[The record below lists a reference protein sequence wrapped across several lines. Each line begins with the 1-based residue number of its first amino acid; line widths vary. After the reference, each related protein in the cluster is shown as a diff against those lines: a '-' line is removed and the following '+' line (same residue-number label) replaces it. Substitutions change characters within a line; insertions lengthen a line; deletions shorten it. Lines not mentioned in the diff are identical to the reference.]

1 VKKRLISTLLSLS
14 LCFSLATVGLTAHA
28 ADVKEINIFGIGD
41 FGGALDDSGKPAG
54 NPGGARVVGAMKALT
69 EKAANPIVVTGGT
82 IYTGSA
88 ISETNHGKPVNEMLK
103 AMGVQYASVGNHDFD
118 WSNIDTRDEVFNTW
132 QEQGGFTFL
141 NANVYWTQGEKAG
154 QRVFTPYATQTVD
167 GVKLGFFGVIGEDNM
182 SAISALNTEGI
193 EFRPATEAGIEM
205 AKLLRTEE
213 KCDVVIALAHVASV
227 QDAPYDLDSTVNGGI
242 GPFIE
247 AVNAACKEAGV
258 KGLDGVMGSQ
268 TTAPCQAVI
277 DGTPVVKAQ
286 NYGKFIDQLNIKVE
300 GDKVTVTPS
309 LHPLTQITMKD
320 GEETVSLFDTDETTR
335 EKQPEDE
342 TFKAV
347 YDEYNAILT
356 ELMDAPRGTADAHFS
371 YAEGQDRFD
380 YYKWYLRQN
389 LYYINE
395 VYGEPTVAYF
405 QNFGGIRNIGE
416 TVVEP
421 GDELALRLLYTVA
434 PFDNYIVTMDMTGKD
449 IKTLLA
455 GESQYGKYTSLLQYG
470 FDVTY
475 KAGEFEANGEVES
488 VKLNGEEIEDEAI
501 YHIACNTFLYP
512 GPGDSMD
519 FSAGQNAMNINV
531 INRNAVLAAI
541 LHQSAMVK
549 DETFAVPYA
558 TDTVSAVQVPTYNG
572 KATAAFVD
580 PEVVLTMGANAVKVT
595 VTSPYTDPYA
605 ADGTVS
611 KTCILNIIREYADQA
626 AIPAEMVEAV
636 KALTA
641 KGIFNGN
648 GEGNFAAD
656 AQLTMNELAVLL
668 SRATGAEL
676 AADPIDWAAPAV
688 AWCLEKG
695 ALLPGF
701 DGTAHMSPETLQYAA
716 KVLFGAETTV
726 ELSPVVTRGEAAM
739 ALAQLLD
746 VPNTGAITF
755 PALAEIDKYGD
766 IRLSITAGDLAERGF
781 DYAARFPHAL
791 ALALGLHYHL
801 RAASIALLTSSID
814 CMPSTFA
821 STPAAR

>member
-1 VKKRLISTLLSLS
+1 MKKRILSTLLTLSLS
-14 LCFSLATVGLTAHA
+14 FSLACTGLTAQA
-28 ADVKEINIFGIGD
+28 AEVKEINIFGIGD
-41 FGGALDDSGKPAG
+41 FGGALDDSGKPTG
-54 NPGGARVVGAMKALT
+54 NPGGSRVVGAMKALT
-69 EKAANPIVVTGGT
+69 ADAANPIVVTGGT

-132 QEQGGFTFL
+132 QTEGGFTFL
-141 NANVYWTQGEKAG
+141 NANVYWTEGEKAG

-167 GVKLGFFGVIGEDNM
+167 GVKIGFFGVIGEDNM

-205 AKLLRTEE
+205 AKLLRSEE

-227 QDAPYDLDSTVNGGI
+227 QAAPYDLESTVGGGI

-268 TTAPCQAVI
+268 TTAPCLAVI

-286 NYGKFIDQLNIKVE
+286 NYGRFIDQLNIKVE

-320 GEETVSLFDTDETTR
+320 GEETVSLFGTDETTR
-335 EKQPEDE
+335 ENQPEDE
-342 TFKAV
+342 DFKAV

-356 ELMDAPRGTADAHFS
+356 ALMDAPRGTADAHFS

-421 GDELALRLLYTVA
+421 GDQIALRLLYTVA

-470 FDVTY
+470 LDVTY
-475 KAGEFEANGEVES
+475 ASGEFEANGEVVS
-488 VKLNGEEIEDEAI
+488 VKLNGEEIGDDTV

-519 FSAGQNAMNINV
+519 FSAGQNAKNINV
-531 INRNAVLAAI
+531 INRNAVLGAL
-541 LHQSAMVK
+541 LHQSATLAALNVEDFDPSVMSY
-549 DETFAVPYA
+549 T
-558 TDTVSAVQVPTYNG
+558 
-572 KATAAFVD
+572 AFVGYD
-580 PEVVLTMGANAVKVT
+580 AADAATVLAAKAANAEAAVDIQIGELNVGANEVTVT
-595 VTSPYTDPYA
+595 VTSPYADPYA

-611 KTCILNIIREYADQA
+611 NVYTVNLVRQYADQA
-626 AIPAEMVEAV
+626 AIPAQQAEAV

-641 KGIFNGN
+641 KGIFYGDENGCFN
-648 GEGNFAAD
+648 ADELLTSDEMAVIFARACNADLTGVDTSLVHGEVA
-656 AQLTMNELAVLL
+656 
-668 SRATGAEL
+668 
-676 AADPIDWAAPAV
+676 DWAEPSV
-688 AWCLEKG
+688 AWLIENVFPDLCAPEYDEAGNITGYGAYLGFAIYGEEGLTNEFTALAQYLELDVDVP
-695 ALLPGF
+695 AL
-701 DGTAHMSPETLQYAA
+701 TAGIDPTAN
-716 KVLFGAETTV
+716 
-726 ELSPVVTRGEAAM
+726 VTRGQVAVL
-739 ALAQLLD
+739 LAQLL
-746 VPNTGAITF
+746 
-755 PALAEIDKYGD
+755 
-766 IRLSITAGDLAERGF
+766 
-781 DYAARFPHAL
+781 
-791 ALALGLHYHL
+791 GL
-801 RAASIALLTSSID
+801 
-814 CMPSTFA
+814 
-821 STPAAR
+821 

>member
-1 VKKRLISTLLSLS
+1 MV
-14 LCFSLATVGLTAHA
+14 FSVAGATLTAHA

-69 EKAANPIVVTGGT
+69 AEAVNPIVVTGGT
-82 IYTGSA
+82 LYTGSA

-118 WSNIDTRDEVFNTW
+118 WSNIDTRDEVFTTW
-132 QEQGGFTFL
+132 QTEGGFTFL
-141 NANVYWTQGEKAG
+141 NANVYWTTGEKAG

-205 AKLLRTEE
+205 AKLLRSEE

-227 QDAPYDLDSTVNGGI
+227 QNAPYDLDSTVGGGI

-286 NYGKFIDQLNIKVE
+286 NYGKFIDQLNIKID
-300 GDKVTVTPS
+300 GDTVTVTPS

-320 GEETVSLFDTDETTR
+320 GEETVSLFGTDETTR
-335 EKQPEDE
+335 ESQSEDE
-342 TFKAV
+342 AFKAV

-356 ELMDAPRGTADAHFS
+356 ALMDAPRGTADAHFS

-405 QNFGGIRNIGE
+405 QNCGGIRNIGE

-449 IKTLLA
+449 IKALLS
-455 GESQYGKYTSLLQYG
+455 GESQYGTYNSLRQYG
-470 FDVTY
+470 LDVTY

-488 VKLNGEEIEDEAI
+488 VKLGGEEIGDDTV

-512 GPGDSMD
+512 GPGDNMD
-519 FSAGQNAMNINV
+519 FSAGTNAKNINV
-531 INRNAVLAAI
+531 INRNALLGAL
-541 LHQSAMVK
+541 LHQSASVK
-549 DETFAVPYA
+549 DEAFAVPYDTA
-558 TDTVSAVQVPTYNG
+558 TVGAVDVPTYNP
-572 KATAAFVD
+572 KATVEILAEAGD
-580 PEVVLTMGANAVKVT
+580 VLTVGRNEVKVT

-605 ADGTVS
+605 TPAEVKNVCTLTVV
-611 KTCILNIIREYADQA
+611 REYADQN
-626 AIPAEMVEAV
+626 AIPADVVDAV
-636 KALTA
+636 TALTV
-641 KGIFNGN
+641 KGIFKGN
-648 GEGNFAAD
+648 GEGSFAAD
-656 AQLTMNELAVLL
+656 TQLTMNELAVLL
-668 SRATGAEL
+668 SRAAGAEL
-676 AADPIDWAAPAV
+676 AADPTDWAAPAV

-701 DGTAHMSPETLQYAA
+701 DGTSSMTPDTVQYAVKA
-716 KVLFGAETTV
+716 LFGEETTV
-726 ELSPVVTRGEAAM
+726 ELPAVITRGDIAV
-739 ALAQLLD
+739 ALAQLL
-746 VPNTGAITF
+746 
-755 PALAEIDKYGD
+755 
-766 IRLSITAGDLAERGF
+766 
-781 DYAARFPHAL
+781 
-791 ALALGLHYHL
+791 GL
-801 RAASIALLTSSID
+801 
-814 CMPSTFA
+814 
-821 STPAAR
+821 

>member
-1 VKKRLISTLLSLS
+1 MKKKVLSTLLALTMV
-14 LCFSLATVGLTAHA
+14 FSVAGTTLTAHA

-69 EKAANPIVVTGGT
+69 AEAVNPIVVTGGT
-82 IYTGSA
+82 LYTGSA

-118 WSNIDTRDEVFNTW
+118 WSNIDTRDEVFSTW
-132 QEQGGFTFL
+132 QTEGGFTFL
-141 NANVYWTQGEKAG
+141 NANVYWTTGEKAG

-167 GVKLGFFGVIGEDNM
+167 GVKIGFFGVIGEDNM

-205 AKLLRTEE
+205 AKLLRSEE

-227 QDAPYDLDSTVNGGI
+227 QNAPYDLDSTVNGGI

-286 NYGKFIDQLNIKVE
+286 NYGKFIDQLNIKID
-300 GDKVTVTPS
+300 GDTVTVTPS

-320 GEETVSLFDTDETTR
+320 GEETVSLFGTDETTR
-335 EKQPEDE
+335 ENQPEDE
-342 TFKAV
+342 AFKAV

-356 ELMDAPRGTADAHFS
+356 ALMDAPRGTADAHFS

-488 VKLNGEEIEDEAI
+488 VKLNGEEIEDEAV

-519 FSAGQNAMNINV
+519 FSAGQNAKNINV
-531 INRNAVLAAI
+531 INRNAVLGAL
-541 LHQSAMVK
+541 LHQSAAVK
-549 DETFAVPYA
+549 DETFAVPYDTA
-558 TDTVSAVQVPTYNG
+558 TVGAVTVNTINPKATVAFADAG
-572 KATAAFVD
+572 KA
-580 PEVVLTMGANAVKVT
+580 LAVGRNEMKVT

-605 ADGTVS
+605 TPAEVKSECTLTV
-611 KTCILNIIREYADQA
+611 IREYADQK
-626 AIPAEMVEAV
+626 AIPADVVDAV
-636 KALTA
+636 TPLTV

-648 GEGNFAAD
+648 GEGSFAAED
-656 AQLTMNELAVLL
+656 TLTMDQMSVILARACGADL
-668 SRATGAEL
+668 SNVDLTLVHGEAAAWAEPSAAWLIQNGVYTYDADNAYLGFAVYGAEGLTADLTAL
-676 AADPIDWAAPAV
+676 ADHLELDVDVAALV
-688 AWCLEKG
+688 EGIGLEPN
-695 ALLPGF
+695 AN
-701 DGTAHMSPETLQYAA
+701 
-716 KVLFGAETTV
+716 
-726 ELSPVVTRGEAAM
+726 VTRGQVAVV
-739 ALAQLLD
+739 LAQLL
-746 VPNTGAITF
+746 
-755 PALAEIDKYGD
+755 
-766 IRLSITAGDLAERGF
+766 
-781 DYAARFPHAL
+781 
-791 ALALGLHYHL
+791 GL
-801 RAASIALLTSSID
+801 
-814 CMPSTFA
+814 
-821 STPAAR
+821 

>member
-1 VKKRLISTLLSLS
+1 MKRKVLSALLALAMV
-14 LCFSLATVGLTAHA
+14 FSLASVSLA
-28 ADVKEINIFGIGD
+28 AEPVKEINIFGIGD
-41 FGGALDDSGKPAG
+41 FGGALDDSGKPTG

-69 EKAANPIVVTGGT
+69 AEAVNPIVVTGGT

-118 WSNIDTRDEVFNTW
+118 WSNIDTRDEVFTTW
-132 QEQGGFTFL
+132 QTEGGFTFL
-141 NANVYWTQGEKAG
+141 NANVYWTTGEKAG

-193 EFRPATEAGIEM
+193 EFRPAAEAGIEM
-205 AKLLRTEE
+205 AKLLRSEE

-227 QDAPYDLDSTVNGGI
+227 QDAPYDLDATVGGGI

-277 DGTPVVKAQ
+277 NGTPVVKAQ
-286 NYGKFIDQLNIKVE
+286 NYGKFIDQLNIKID
-300 GDKVTVTPS
+300 GDTVTVTPS

-320 GEETVSLFDTDETTR
+320 GEETVSLFGTDETTR
-335 EKQPEDE
+335 ENQPEDE
-342 TFKAV
+342 AFKAV

-356 ELMDAPRGTADAHFS
+356 ALMDAPRGTADAHFS

-434 PFDNYIVTMDMTGKD
+434 PFDNYIVTMDMAGKD

-475 KAGEFEANGEVES
+475 KAGEFEANGELES
-488 VKLNGEEIEDEAI
+488 VKLNGEDIKDDEV

-519 FSAGQNAMNINV
+519 FSAGTNAKNINV
-531 INRNAVLAAI
+531 INRNAVLEAI
-541 LHQSAMVK
+541 LDQSATLK
-549 DETFAVPYA
+549 DISDGDVVWVSNETTSYAPAAYDSKAV
-558 TDTVSAVQVPTYNG
+558 VEG
-572 KATAAFVD
+572 TALLNV
-580 PEVVLTMGANAVKVT
+580 GANAAEYT
-595 VTSPYTDPYA
+595 VVSPYTNPYTT
-605 ADGTVS
+605 DGTVS
-611 KTCILNIIREYADQA
+611 NTYHLNVVRGYADQA
-626 AIPAEMVEAV
+626 LIPAGQVEAV
-636 KALTA
+636 NALTA
-641 KGIFNGN
+641 KGIFKGN
-648 GEGNFAAD
+648 GEGKFAAETE
-656 AQLTMNELAVLL
+656 LTMNELAVLL
-668 SRATGAEL
+668 ARAAGAEL
-676 AADPIDWAAPAV
+676 TTDPMDWAAPAV

-695 ALLPGF
+695 ALISGF
-701 DGTAHMSPETLQYAA
+701 EGTSAMSPDTLQYAA
-716 KVLFGAETTV
+716 KVLFGAETSV
-726 ELSPVVTRGEAAM
+726 SLSPTITRGEAAL
-739 ALAQLLD
+739 ALVQLLD
-746 VPNTGAITF
+746 LP
-755 PALAEIDKYGD
+755 
-766 IRLSITAGDLAERGF
+766 LSG
-781 DYAARFPHAL
+781 
-791 ALALGLHYHL
+791 
-801 RAASIALLTSSID
+801 SLTKS
-814 CMPSTFA
+814 
-821 STPAAR
+821 

>member
-1 VKKRLISTLLSLS
+1 MKRKVLSALLALAMV
-14 LCFSLATVGLTAHA
+14 FSLASVSLA
-28 ADVKEINIFGIGD
+28 AEPVKEINIFGIGD
-41 FGGALDDSGKPAG
+41 FGGALDDSGKPTG

-69 EKAANPIVVTGGT
+69 AEAVNPIVVTGGT

-118 WSNIDTRDEVFNTW
+118 WSNIDTRDEVFTTW
-132 QEQGGFTFL
+132 QTEGGFTFL
-141 NANVYWTQGEKAG
+141 NANVYWTTGEKAG

-193 EFRPATEAGIEM
+193 EFRPAAEAGIEM
-205 AKLLRTEE
+205 AKLLRSEE

-227 QDAPYDLDSTVNGGI
+227 QDAPYDLDATVGGGI

-277 DGTPVVKAQ
+277 NGTPVVKAQ
-286 NYGKFIDQLNIKVE
+286 NYGKFIDQLNIKID
-300 GDKVTVTPS
+300 GDTVTVTPS

-320 GEETVSLFDTDETTR
+320 GEETVSLFGTDETTR
-335 EKQPEDE
+335 ENQPEDE
-342 TFKAV
+342 AFKAV

-356 ELMDAPRGTADAHFS
+356 ALMDAPRGTADAHFS
-371 YAEGQDRFD
+371 YTEGQDRFD

-488 VKLNGEEIEDEAI
+488 VKLNGEEIEDEAV

-531 INRNAVLAAI
+531 INRNALLGAL
-541 LHQSAMVK
+541 LHQSAAVK
-549 DETFAVPYA
+549 DEAFAVPY
-558 TDTVSAVQVPTYNG
+558 DTAAVGAVTVNTINP
-572 KATAAFVD
+572 KATVAFAEADKALVVGRN
-580 PEVVLTMGANAVKVT
+580 EVNVT

-605 ADGTVS
+605 IPAEVKNDCTLTV
-611 KTCILNIIREYADQA
+611 IREYADQN
-626 AIPAEMVEAV
+626 AIPTDVVDAV
-636 KALTA
+636 TPLTV

-656 AQLTMNELAVLL
+656 DTLTMDQMSVILARVC
-668 SRATGAEL
+668 GADL
-676 AADPIDWAAPAV
+676 TAVDGASAAACGECADWAAPAV
-688 AWCLEKG
+688 AWLVEKG
-695 ALLPGF
+695 IYTYGPDSAYLGFAVYGNEGLTNDLTALTQYLELDVDVAALV
-701 DGTAHMSPETLQYAA
+701 DGIGLEADAY
-716 KVLFGAETTV
+716 
-726 ELSPVVTRGEAAM
+726 VTRGQM
-739 ALAQLLD
+739 AVILAQLL
-746 VPNTGAITF
+746 
-755 PALAEIDKYGD
+755 
-766 IRLSITAGDLAERGF
+766 
-781 DYAARFPHAL
+781 
-791 ALALGLHYHL
+791 GL
-801 RAASIALLTSSID
+801 
-814 CMPSTFA
+814 
-821 STPAAR
+821 

>member
-1 VKKRLISTLLSLS
+1 MLLSLS
-14 LCFSLATVGLTAHA
+14 LVFSLTVAGASA
-28 ADVKEINIFGIGD
+28 AEVKEINIFGIGD
-41 FGGALDDSGKPAG
+41 FGGALDDSGKPTG

-69 EKAANPIVVTGGT
+69 AEAANPIVVTGGT

-103 AMGVQYASVGNHDFD
+103 AMGVKYASVGNHDFD
-118 WSNIDTRDEVFNTW
+118 WSNIDTRDEVFTTW
-132 QEQGGFTFL
+132 QTDGGFTFL
-141 NANVYWTQGEKAG
+141 NANVYWTEGEKAG
-154 QRVFTPYATQTVD
+154 QRVFAPYAVETVD
-167 GVKLGFFGVIGEDNM
+167 GVKIGFFGVIGEDNM
-182 SAISALNTEGI
+182 SAISALNTKGI

-205 AKLLRTEE
+205 AKLLRNEE

-227 QDAPYDLDSTVNGGI
+227 QNAPYDLDATVNGGI

-247 AVNAACKEAGV
+247 AVNAACKAAGV

-268 TTAPCQAVI
+268 TTAPCLAVI
-277 DGTPVVKAQ
+277 DGTAVVKAQ
-286 NYGKFIDQLNIKVE
+286 NYGKFIDQLNIKID
-300 GDKVTVTPS
+300 GDAVTVTPS

-335 EKQPEDE
+335 ENQPEDE
-342 TFKAV
+342 AFKAV

-356 ELMDAPRGTADAHFS
+356 ALMDAPRGTADAHFS

-488 VKLNGEEIEDEAI
+488 VKLNGEEIGDDTV
-501 YHIACNTFLYP
+501 YHIACNTFLHP

-519 FSAGQNAMNINV
+519 FSAGQNAKNINV
-531 INRNAVLAAI
+531 INRNAVLGAL
-541 LHQSAMVK
+541 LHQSATVK
-549 DETFAVPYA
+549 DDVFAVPYDTA
-558 TDTVSAVQVPTYNG
+558 TVGAVTVPAYNA
-572 KATAAFVD
+572 KATVAFAD
-580 PEVVLTMGANAVKVT
+580 ADAPLYAGANAVTVT

-611 KTCILNIIREYADQA
+611 STYTLNVVREFADQN
-626 AIPAEMVEAV
+626 AIPAEQLDAV
-636 KALTA
+636 VALTV
-641 KGIFNGN
+641 KGLFHGNDEGKFNAGDVLTSDQLSVILARACGADLTGVDTSLIH
-648 GEGNFAAD
+648 GEVA
-656 AQLTMNELAVLL
+656 
-668 SRATGAEL
+668 
-676 AADPIDWAAPAV
+676 DWAAPSV
-688 AWCLEKG
+688 AWLIENIWPDMCAPEYDAEGNITGYGAYLGFAVYGTEGLTGEFTALAQHLGVEVDAAALVESIGLE
-695 ALLPGF
+695 A
-701 DGTAHMSPETLQYAA
+701 DAH
-716 KVLFGAETTV
+716 
-726 ELSPVVTRGEAAM
+726 VTRGQM
-739 ALAQLLD
+739 AVILAQLL
-746 VPNTGAITF
+746 
-755 PALAEIDKYGD
+755 K
-766 IRLSITAGDLAERGF
+766 
-781 DYAARFPHAL
+781 
-791 ALALGLHYHL
+791 
-801 RAASIALLTSSID
+801 
-814 CMPSTFA
+814 
-821 STPAAR
+821 